1 MAGATAPLLGLEKKS
16 LREQAL
22 AALRT
27 AITSGELA
35 PGRHLVE
42 TELSEML
49 QISRGTLREALRQLE
64 QEGLLSAGPRGRLSV
79 RHLDAKE
86 IRDIFSVRAALESL
100 AARTLCEL
108 PDRDYVIRSLRTAIG
123 AMEAATH
130 GTLEERIETD
140 MDFHRTMCLLTGNET
155 LLHSWESLE
164 GSIRMSIMFAG
175 LDKGVKNMS
184 VDRHHEIVA
193 AIETGDATL
202 ARNTIRDHMDQAAD
216 NLVA

>member
-1 MAGATAPLLGLEKKS
+1 
-16 LREQAL
+16 
-22 AALRT
+22 
-27 AITSGELA
+27 
-35 PGRHLVE
+35 
-42 TELSEML
+42 
-49 QISRGTLREALRQLE
+49 
-64 QEGLLSAGPRGRLSV
+64 
-79 RHLDAKE
+79 
-86 IRDIFSVRAALESL
+86 VRAALESL

-108 PDRDYVIRSLRTAIG
+108 PDRNHVISSLRAAID
-123 AMEAATH
+123 AMEAATQ
-130 GTLEERIETD
+130 GTLEERIESD
-140 MDFHRTMCLLTGNET
+140 LEFHRTLCRLTRNET

-184 VDRHHEIVA
+184 VDRHHDIVA